1 MKKEIKHYFYS
12 VLLAMVVFAITSC
25 EGSEDKGP
33 IEFQVKPLSIDMRG
47 VTGFT
52 VLENNITEGRADES
66 DQFFVEYYTK
76 STLYSI
82 DANGEI
88 SMTVFYFEIT
98 SDQEGNQI
106 SSVEKEIK
114 NSLQIVP
121 YLMTDLG
128 DYVLFSGCKYQITN
142 PNLSQDA
149 IDFCNN
155 YLMMGKEHGMEF
167 LLRKSDGALF
177 DLTDEA
183 NQIKSFTYQIIYSNL
198 NQTSFVSNIDILARM
213 ENEDCFCSIAPNSYQ
228 TTSTE
233 KLFFLSPQAIINK
246 IENKGNAIDIIQ
258 TTQEYTNSNDIHFR
272 VDNNENIYLF
282 DIFNEN
288 REYLQLYYSNGSYNT
303 IPIKN
308 RTLFD
313 FQTDDQDNLYLF
325 TTDGIYGQYLPGGR
339 HLYVNRITNGENYN
353 ILDAEVNPLI
363 QTYVANNI
371 PTSFDNT
378 NYNAYLGFNNGEFAW
393 LYGEKNHLNHYDL
406 IILTYNIAENS
417 ITENSISEK
426 FQALLENNYD
436 IIHIGKTSYLVNV
449 LESSIE
455 VTSYNILDDSITTT
469 TYQTDDIKYIAGR
482 NIKVVDNNGDIYL
495 QIKGRNTANGA
506 KAKFLMHLNTGD
518 NSSNFAKDNR
528 TVSSFIRIN

>member
-98 SDQEGNQI
+98 SNQEGNQI

-128 DYVLFSGCKYQITN
+128 DYVLLSGCKYQITN
-142 PNLSQDA
+142 PNISQDA

-183 NQIKSFTYQIIYSNL
+183 NQINTFTYQIIYSNQD
-198 NQTSFVSNIDILARM
+198 QTLFVSNGEILARM

-233 KLFFLSPQAIINK
+233 KLFFLSPQATIKK
-246 IENKGNAIDIIQ
+246 IENKGNAIDI
-258 TTQEYTNSNDIHFR
+258 TQKTQSHSAPDHIRFA
-272 VDNNENIYLF
+272 VDNNENIYIY
-282 DIFNEN
+282 DNMNEN
-288 REYLQLYYSNGSYNT
+288 AKYLQLYNSDGSYNT
-303 IPIKN
+303 ISLQNK
-308 RTLFD
+308 RLLD
-313 FQTDDQDNLYLF
+313 FRADKLDNLYLF
-325 TTDGIYGQYLPGGR
+325 TTEAKANGED
-339 HLYVNRITNGENYN
+339 HLFVNTIINGENHM
-353 ILDAEVNPLI
+353 LLECDVK
-363 QTYVANNI
+363 
-371 PTSFDNT
+371 T
-378 NYNAYLGFNNGEFAW
+378 NQVEYLGFNNVEFSW
-393 LYGEKNHLNHYDL
+393 LCGDITSSEIAANHDL
-406 IILTYNIAENS
+406 SILTYNIAENCVTKS
-417 ITENSISEK
+417 PISQQ
-426 FQALLENNYD
+426 FQALLEGNFD
-436 IIHIGKTSYLVNV
+436 IKHIGKTSYFVNV

-469 TYQTDDIKYIAGR
+469 TYQTEDIKYIAGR
-482 NIKVVDNNGDIYL
+482 NLNIIDNNGDIYL
-495 QIKGRNTANGA
+495 HIKGRNTANGA
-506 KAKFLMHLNTGD
+506 KATFFINLATGD